1 MKIEKKKT
9 TNVSDAVEV
18 ALPRNVTNLAKLLA
32 LYVYINGLYCMIFNL
47 RELKVIWYK

>member
-1 MKIEKKKT
+1 MKIEKKKN

-32 LYVYINGLYCMIFNL
+32 LYVYMIFNL
-47 RELKVIWYK
+47 RELKVIRYK

>member
-1 MKIEKKKT
+1 MKIEKKN

-32 LYVYINGLYCMIFNL
+32 LYV
-47 RELKVIWYK
+47 

>member
-1 MKIEKKKT
+1 MKIEKKT

-32 LYVYINGLYCMIFNL
+32 LYV
-47 RELKVIWYK
+47 